1 MEQTTRLNRRKLKRA
16 PWKRMTLGKAMKIMM
31 TEKTS
36 YKSLEDSPDVCGEF
50 WTLVVQCQS
59 RTKLLPAEVQLD
71 VTRWKWSCCM
81 INTRTKEMA
90 IASSISSG
98 SPTGYEGY
106 QLLSSDWSRNYA
118 THVFFRTVEF
128 CPRQQFCQLT
138 LPNNYLVNKSTSLG
152 TEFDYVAGGDWP
164 GTEKEPIK
172 ASVFSGSL
180 W

>member
-16 PWKRMTLGKAMKIMM
+16 PWKRMTLRGKAMKIMM

-36 YKSLEDSPDVCGEF
+36 SKSLEDSPDVSGEF

-59 RTKLLPAEVQLD
+59 STKLLPAEVQLD
-71 VTRWKWSCCM
+71 ATRWKWSCCM

-98 SPTGYEGY
+98 SSTNRLWRLPTFV
-106 QLLSSDWSRNYA
+106 QWFKPKIRDTRLSI
-118 THVFFRTVEF
+118 FRTVEF
-128 CPRQQFCQLT
+128 CPKQQFCYLT
-138 LPNNYLVNKSTSLG
+138 LPNNYLVYKSTSLG

-164 GTEKEPIK
+164 GTEKE
-172 ASVFSGSL
+172 SCGR
-180 W
+180 